1 MASKSKFFRVAVEG
15 KTFGDGRTIE
25 RKWLEDIAATYN
37 PQTYMARM
45 NCEHLRG
52 FSPEKP
58 FFSYGN
64 VTAVKAEEID
74 IDIAGKTER
83 RLALFAQIEP
93 NAELQRITGAGQKIF
108 TSIEVNPNF
117 AGTGKAYLAG
127 IAATDSPASL
137 GTEVL
142 AFAAKANN
150 NLYGQ
155 AEETGTIEI
164 EADPAGGN
172 PPANAGLL
180 DAFRNLVKAAIGG
193 EPAKPQTP
201 AAPPAAPP
209 AKPQTPPANDNG
221 AQLSAIA
228 TALQAL
234 PDTLARMSADA
245 AAQTRK
251 VADDLAALT
260 AKLDAT
266 AGPGGKR
273 QPITGQGDFT
283 ATDC

>member
-15 KTFGDGRTIE
+15 KTFSDGRTIE
-25 RKWLEDIAATYN
+25 RKWLSDIADTYN
-37 PQTYMARM
+37 PETYMARI

-64 VTAVKAEEID
+64 VLAVKAEEID
-74 IDIAGKTER
+74 LDIAGKTER

-142 AFAAKANN
+142 AFASKASN
-150 NLYGQ
+150 NLFTP
-155 AEETGTIEI
+155 AEETGSIEI
-164 EADPAGGN
+164 EADPAAN
-172 PPANAGLL
+172 PANAGLF

-193 EPAKPQTP
+193 EPAKPETP
-201 AAPPAAPP
+201 ASPP
-209 AKPQTPPANDNG
+209 AKPETPPANDNA

-234 PDTLARMSADA
+234 PDTLAKMSADA
-245 AAQTRK
+245 AAQTKK

-266 AGPGGKR
+266 AAPGGERK
-273 QPITGQGDFT
+273 PVTGNGDYQR
-283 ATDC
+283 ADC

>member
-1 MASKSKFFRVAVEG
+1 MTAKSKFFRVAVEG
-15 KTFGDGRTIE
+15 KTFSDGRTIE
-25 RKWLEDIAATYN
+25 RKWLSDIAETYN
-37 PQTYMARM
+37 PDTYMARI

-64 VTAVKAEEID
+64 VLAVKADEID
-74 IDIAGKTER
+74 IDIAGKSER

-127 IAATDSPASL
+127 VAATDSPASL

-150 NLYGQ
+150 NFYTE

-164 EADPAGGN
+164 EGEAGRSNVPGN
-172 PPANAGLL
+172 PLF

-193 EPAKPQTP
+193 DGAKP
-201 AAPPAAPP
+201 A
-209 AKPQTPPANDNG
+209 TPPAPPLQPDPPKPADNDNA
-221 AQLSAIA
+221 AQLTAIA
-228 TALQAL
+228 TALAAL
-234 PDTLARMSADA
+234 PGTLAKLSADQA
-245 AAQTRK
+245 AATKK

-260 AKLDAT
+260 ATLDKT
-266 AGPGGKR
+266 PDPAGRRP
-273 QPITGQGDFT
+273 PVTGRGEST

>member
-1 MASKSKFFRVAVEG
+1 MSAKSKFFRVAVEG
-15 KTFGDGRTIE
+15 KTFSDGRTIE
-25 RKWLEDIAATYN
+25 RKWLSDIADTYN
-37 PQTYMARM
+37 PETYMARI

-64 VTAVKAEEID
+64 VHAVKAEEID

-142 AFAAKANN
+142 AFASKASN
-150 NLYGQ
+150 NLFSVADEAGS
-155 AEETGTIEI
+155 IEV
-164 EADPAGGN
+164 EADPAISPSN
-172 PPANAGLL
+172 NGLF

-193 EPAKPQTP
+193 EPAKPETP
-201 AAPPAAPP
+201 PAPPAPP
-209 AKPQTPPANDNG
+209 AKPETPPANDNA

-228 TALQAL
+228 NALQAL
-234 PDTLARMSADA
+234 PDTLAKMSADA
-245 AAQTRK
+245 AAQTKK

-266 AGPGGKR
+266 QAPGGAR
-273 QPITGQGDFT
+273 PPVTGNGDYQR
-283 ATDC
+283 ADC

>member
-1 MASKSKFFRVAVEG
+1 
-15 KTFGDGRTIE
+15 
-25 RKWLEDIAATYN
+25 
-37 PQTYMARM
+37 MARI

-64 VTAVKAEEID
+64 VQAVKTEEID

-142 AFAAKANN
+142 AFASKASN
-150 NLYGQ
+150 NLYTAADEAG
-155 AEETGTIEI
+155 AIEI
-164 EADPAGGN
+164 EADPADVAS
-172 PPANAGLL
+172 PGLL

-193 EPAKPQTP
+193 DAPKPETP
-201 AAPPAAPP
+201 PSPP
-209 AKPQTPPANDNG
+209 AKPETPPANDNSV
-221 AQLSAIA
+221 QLSAIA
-228 TALQAL
+228 QALQAL
-234 PDTLARMSADA
+234 PETLAKMSADA
-245 AAQTRK
+245 AAATQK
-251 VADDLAALT
+251 VAADLAALT

-266 AGPGGKR
+266 EAPGGTR
-273 QPITGQGDFT
+273 PPVTGNGDYQR
-283 ATDC
+283 ADC